1 MVKLNKLFLALA
13 AFAILGFAAP
23 AVRADDCT
31 VAGNLVTN
39 CGFETGTFAGW
50 TVVDASG
57 FTSVTAG
64 SAHSGAFGTSTG
76 PVGTPGTLTQT
87 LATTPGGTYTLSF
100 WLSNLSS
107 STPNSFSASFNGVTL
122 TTLTNSASFAYT
134 MFTFSG
140 LVATGS
146 STTLQFAFRHDPSFW
161 NFDDVVVVPSGAART
176 PEPATMLLLGSGLA
190 GLGMRLRRRRA
201 AK

>member
-50 TVVDASG
+50 TAVDSSG
-57 FTSVTAG
+57 FTSVSA
-64 SAHSGAFGTSTG
+64 SAAHSGAFGALSG
-76 PVGTPGTLTQT
+76 PVGTIGTISQSI
-87 LATTPGGTYTLSF
+87 ATTPGGTYTLSF
-100 WLSNLSS
+100 WLTNLSG
-107 STPNSFSASFNGVTL
+107 STPNSFSVSFNGATL
-122 TTLTNSASFAYT
+122 TSLTSSAAFPYT
-134 MFTFSG
+134 MFTFAG

-146 STTLQFAFRHDPSFW
+146 SSSLVFSFRHDPSFW
-161 NFDDVVVVPSGAART
+161 ELDDVVVLPSGAART
-176 PEPATMLLLGSGLA
+176 PEPATMLLLGSGLV
-190 GLGMRLRRRRA
+190 GLGMRMRRRRA